1 MRLRDRVEPVVLA
14 LVTLGVVALAIARG
28 SDGVTVLTAALVLL
42 TAYYAFQ
49 TRAMVNQS
57 REEHREAVTKR
68 DWDREEAAARR
79 LLTQFD
85 AALTVSARGGALLLH
100 DQPDIVVHLVDA
112 LGDHAFEL
120 NDQELQRRM
129 NVCLMAG
136 QTVTW
141 PEQHLQDPRAS
152 TYLMFELIQ
161 ETRRSLQAYVR
172 RRTLPEWPDRFPQV
186 AEAQQWISAPATTS
200 PD

>member
-14 LVTLGVVALAIARG
+14 LVTLGAVARG

-57 REEHREAVTKR
+57 REEHREAVTQR
-68 DWDREEAAARR
+68 DWDREEAAARC
-79 LLTQFD
+79 LLAQFD

-100 DQPDIVVHLVDA
+100 EQPDIVVHLVDA

-120 NDQELQRRM
+120 NDQELQRRKLTHR
-129 NVCLMAG
+129 CRS
-136 QTVTW
+136 
-141 PEQHLQDPRAS
+141 PRAS
-152 TYLMFELIQ
+152 APRGVTASGNFLS
-161 ETRRSLQAYVR
+161 RGVWVR
-172 RRTLPEWPDRFPQV
+172 VLPRHRYALACP
-186 AEAQQWISAPATTS
+186 
-200 PD
+200 